1 MKKGFITGV
10 TGQDGSYLAELLLSK
25 NYEVHGLMRKS
36 SSFNTK
42 RIEHLFSNKN
52 FYTYYGDLSDF
63 TGLSYL
69 INKIKPDEIYNLA
82 AQSHVKTSF
91 EIPEYTANIDAMGA
105 LKFLSTLKNANLKT
119 KFYQASTSELYGNV
133 SNGLKNE
140 ETTFKP
146 ASPYAVAKLYA
157 YWIVNNF
164 RESYDM
170 FACNGIL
177 FNHESPRRGETFVTR
192 KITIGAAKIKLGIE
206 KKMSLGNID
215 SSRDWG
221 FAPEYVEGM
230 WKILQKDK
238 PDDFV
243 LATGQTHTVKDF
255 INESFKNLDIEI
267 LWEGNGLNQVGYN
280 KANGEVIVD
289 IDPKYFRPTDVNH
302 LLGDSSKAKRLLNWE
317 PKVKFEELVK
327 IMVESDYNNIKK
339 INESF

>member
-52 FYTYYGDLSDF
+52 FHTYYGDLSDF
-63 TGLSYL
+63 TGLSEL
-69 INKIKPDEIYNLA
+69 INIIKPDEIYNLA

-91 EIPEYTANIDAMGA
+91 EIPEYTANIDAMGT
-105 LKFLSTLKNANLKT
+105 LKFLSILKNVNFKT
-119 KFYQASTSELYGNV
+119 KFYQASTSELYGNI
-133 SNGLKNE
+133 SNEPKTE
-140 ETTFKP
+140 DTIFKP

-206 KKMSLGNID
+206 KKISVGNID

-230 WKILQKDK
+230 WKILQHDV

-243 LATGQTHTVKDF
+243 LATGQTNTVKDF
-255 INESFKNLDIEI
+255 INESFKNLDMEI
-267 LWEGNGLNQVGYN
+267 LWEGTGVNQVGYN
-280 KANGEVIVD
+280 KSNGEVVVD

-302 LLGDSSKAKRLLNWE
+302 LLGDPTKAKKLLKWE
-317 PKVKFEELVK
+317 PKVKFHELVK

-339 INESF
+339 NK